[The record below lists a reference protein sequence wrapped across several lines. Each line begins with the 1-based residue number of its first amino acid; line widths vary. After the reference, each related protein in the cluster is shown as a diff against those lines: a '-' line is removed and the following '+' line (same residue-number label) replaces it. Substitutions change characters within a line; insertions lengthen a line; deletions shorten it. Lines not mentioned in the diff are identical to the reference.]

1 MAEALRCEDLP
12 VPARR
17 RADARIEFRPTA
29 DQKRRFEQA
38 AALQGRSLSEFLL
51 NCAEETATRILRE
64 FEIAELGDQARAAF
78 LDALVNVPPPNAKL
92 RRAAEHYE
100 SEVESR

>member
-1 MAEALRCEDLP
+1 MADAQRCDDLP
-12 VPARR
+12 VSARR

-51 NCAEETATRILRE
+51 NCAEETATRVLRE
-64 FEIAELGDQARAAF
+64 FEVAELGDQARAAF

-92 RRAAEHYE
+92 RRAAEQFE